1 MQDRFDRCLDGLL
14 PESGAVL
21 LAVSGG
27 IDSMVMAD
35 LFLGSP
41 SRREVAVAHCNFH
54 LRGAESDGDEAFV
67 REWAGARGIPF
78 LKKDFDTE
86 AYSAG
91 NGVSIEMAA
100 RDLRYAWFA
109 SLCVERGFSAVA
121 VAHNANDNAETLF
134 LNLLRGT
141 GLKGLCGMK
150 PVSRLPG
157 ASTAVIVRPL
167 LEFTREEIKGY
178 ALSSGLAWR
187 EDSSNADSAY
197 KRNLIRNEVF
207 PLLEK
212 VNPSFLATLTADMRR
227 FSQAQAIVDDFVT
240 AASLAC
246 TAVETSPSGNLRF
259 APCPGKGLPDGDV
272 SPAGVTID
280 ARRLKGTPHWEYVL
294 YRLLEPYG
302 FNEAVVG
309 DIATLIKGGGTF
321 SGRMFHSK
329 GYVAETT
336 RDSIIVSAQPFDM
349 AQGPVLQVGE
359 PVEPQV
365 PGCGAGCADH
375 LPGQGAKRREAHPVT
390 NPATSVK
397 VENEGEYSLEGTRFV
412 VDRIEVEDPRQPVGS
427 TVAALDLPFTVRRWQ
442 AGDWMR
448 PLGMGGRRKKL
459 SDMFTDLKFTPRQ
472 KEEALV
478 IADEGSHVLALV
490 GWRVDQSVAL
500 PVARQAHQPGIRI
513 RLI

>member
-14 PESGAVL
+14 PEGGAVL

-41 SRREVAVAHCNFH
+41 ARRDVAVAHCNFH
-54 LRGAESDGDEAFV
+54 LRGDESDGDEAFV

-141 GLKGLCGMK
+141 GLKGLCGMRESS
-150 PVSRLPG
+150 VLPG
-157 ASTAVIVRPL
+157 SGGALLIRPML
-167 LEFTREEIKGY
+167 GFSREEIEAYGR
-178 ALSSGLAWR
+178 GNGIGWR
-187 EDSSNADSAY
+187 EDSTNSDSAY

-227 FSQAQAIVDDFVT
+227 FSQAQAIVDDFF
-240 AASLAC
+240 SNSSSC
-246 TAVETSPSGNLRF
+246 FE
-259 APCPGKGLPDGDV
+259 DGVIDV
-272 SPAGVTID
+272 
-280 ARRLKGTPHWEYVL
+280 ARLTGMPHWEYVL

-302 FNEAVVG
+302 FNEAVTG
-309 DIATLIKGGGTF
+309 DLAGLIKGGSTF
-321 SGRMFHSK
+321 SGRVFHSK

-336 RDSIIVSAQPFDM
+336 RDSIIVSARPFDS
-349 AQGPVLQVGE
+349 AQGPVGPVGE
-359 PVEPQV
+359 LVEPQ
-365 PGCGAGCADH
+365 G
-375 LPGQGAKRREAHPVT
+375 PV
-390 NPATSVK
+390 V
-397 VENEGEYSLEGTRFV
+397 
-412 VDRIEVEDPRQPVGS
+412 
-427 TVAALDLPFTVRRWQ
+427 
-442 AGDWMR
+442 
-448 PLGMGGRRKKL
+448 
-459 SDMFTDLKFTPRQ
+459 
-472 KEEALV
+472 
-478 IADEGSHVLALV
+478 
-490 GWRVDQSVAL
+490 
-500 PVARQAHQPGIRI
+500 RI